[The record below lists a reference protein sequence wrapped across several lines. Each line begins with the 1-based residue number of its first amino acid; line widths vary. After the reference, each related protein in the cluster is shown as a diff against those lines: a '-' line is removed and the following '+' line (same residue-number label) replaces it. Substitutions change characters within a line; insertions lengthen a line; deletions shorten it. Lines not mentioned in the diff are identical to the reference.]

1 VSGTPTLTTAAPSRA
16 TNPEFFLDLN
26 QFGFASPEV
35 KRGNAFLSAEFD
47 FTDTVTAFAD
57 FSYYVAD
64 STMRRQPL
72 ALNAPTLSLPSTI
85 AIVRRNAMQRGL
97 IGGSK
102 GWLAVF
108 VAISA
113 RSFLKKHAGRQMEV
127 VSTEVLTKGQAVSVR
142 SIPPLTRR
150 QRRALRSR

>member
-1 VSGTPTLTTAAPSRA
+1 MPLPRPPRPRETL
-16 TNPEFFLDLN
+16 
-26 QFGFASPEV
+26 
-35 KRGNAFLSAEFD
+35 
-47 FTDTVTAFAD
+47 
-57 FSYYVAD
+57 
-64 STMRRQPL
+64 
-72 ALNAPTLSLPSTI
+72 
-85 AIVRRNAMQRGL
+85 RRNAIFRGYSNGLAALFSPAVIMRRNALQRGL

-102 GWLAVF
+102 GWLALF

-113 RSFLKKHAGRQMEV
+113 RSFLKKHVGRQMEV

>member
-1 VSGTPTLTTAAPSRA
+1 MPLPRPPRPRETFRRNATFRGYSGGL
-16 TNPEFFLDLN
+16 LGLL
-26 QFGFASPEV
+26 SPAV
-35 KRGNAFLSAEFD
+35 
-47 FTDTVTAFAD
+47 
-57 FSYYVAD
+57 
-64 STMRRQPL
+64 
-72 ALNAPTLSLPSTI
+72 
-85 AIVRRNAMQRGL
+85 IVRRNAMQRGL

>member
-1 VSGTPTLTTAAPSRA
+1 MPLPRPPRPRETL
-16 TNPEFFLDLN
+16 
-26 QFGFASPEV
+26 
-35 KRGNAFLSAEFD
+35 
-47 FTDTVTAFAD
+47 
-57 FSYYVAD
+57 
-64 STMRRQPL
+64 
-72 ALNAPTLSLPSTI
+72 
-85 AIVRRNAMQRGL
+85 RRNAIFRGYSNGILGLFSPAVIMRRNALQRGL

-102 GWLAVF
+102 GWLALF

-113 RSFLKKHAGRQMEV
+113 RSFLKKHVGRQTEV